1 VLNPG
6 THAEHKEVPYCHVP
20 CYAALFGPKLFG
32 HGSTTESH
40 RSFGRREKS
49 FIREQSELRTKL
61 DQYNA
66 YYADHA
72 KSQLAAREVNGRL
85 ILEGIIK
92 VYWGTEASVRLKE
105 FDDTRLSNSARQQKT
120 MSVGPD
126 FMAPVDL
133 LGIASESEDNEDET
147 DGESSIPY
155 FNPRTRPLYTE
166 SLKDLARTSLPQD
179 PLYDKILDQALLEDV
194 ANDNLLSY
202 DPIQKW
208 KTLNNLVSESD
219 TASELSPNVTVE
231 DNMEEDNTS
240 DEVRIQ
246 RSVSV
251 HRKNENKNLLSARVR
266 SSTLPSQFRDL
277 KDDLD
282 DLLQVERQIE
292 DHEKVYHTV
301 NSTLPISPEQDENK
315 NLSPN
320 KNYTQNLDKDSEPIE
335 SLIVKNEKS
344 GKKFTVNKLSEK
356 GDSSSVSFRLGVYE
370 SSAPSNTN
378 DASKLLSSE
387 ILTLE
392 CENKEEKVEK
402 RRGPRALR
410 RRHGKRMDK
419 KKLKRRS
426 SINGHWYDRET
437 AVFTPPKHTAMCV
450 YTSSKAGP
458 EEVVATLLEKYKIES
473 SPGDYS
479 LYLVRETGERR
490 LVGDQE
496 CPLTLR
502 VTQGPHE
509 EVSKL
514 YLMDRQATSEISGEV
529 AQFLAFTMT
538 ELRSFLNMFYEE
550 EEREADKIR
559 TKFLVIRR
567 RLEYTMR
574 LKQGQGHVFVE
585 NIEITS

>member
-1 VLNPG
+1 
-6 THAEHKEVPYCHVP
+6 
-20 CYAALFGPKLFG
+20 
-32 HGSTTESH
+32 
-40 RSFGRREKS
+40 
-49 FIREQSELRTKL
+49 
-61 DQYNA
+61 
-66 YYADHA
+66 
-72 KSQLAAREVNGRL
+72 
-85 ILEGIIK
+85 
-92 VYWGTEASVRLKE
+92 
-105 FDDTRLSNSARQQKT
+105 

-133 LGIASESEDNEDET
+133 LGIVSESEDNEDET
-147 DGESSIPY
+147 DGDSSLPY
-155 FNPRTRPLYTE
+155 FNPRTHPLYTE
-166 SLKDLARTSLPQD
+166 SLKDLAKSSLPQD

-194 ANDNLLSY
+194 TNDNLLSY

-208 KTLNNLVSESD
+208 KTLNNLVSDSD
-219 TASELSPNVTVE
+219 AVSEPSPNVTVE
-231 DNMEEDNTS
+231 DKMEVDYTS
-240 DEVRIQ
+240 EEVSVRIQ
-246 RSVSV
+246 RSMSV
-251 HRKNENKNLLSARVR
+251 HGKNETKNLLLARVR

-315 NLSPN
+315 NH
-320 KNYTQNLDKDSEPIE
+320 TQNLDKDSEPIE

-344 GKKFTVNKLSEK
+344 GRKFTVNKLSEK
-356 GDSSSVSFRLGVYE
+356 RDSSSVSFRLGVYE

-378 DASKLLSSE
+378 DASNLVSSE
-387 ILTLE
+387 IPTLE

-490 LVGDQE
+490 LVGDE
-496 CPLTLR
+496 ESPLTLR

-567 RLEYTMR
+567 RLEYTLR
-574 LKQGQGHVFVE
+574 LKQGQGHVFAE
-585 NIEITS
+585 NREITS